1 MSLDVFRDLDIF
13 IGMFGRHFSEHHPIL
28 TLHVP
33 GVASFIPL
41 FLYTFTL
48 YLLTAKEFVTS
59 LPVSYQNI
67 AKYLLL
73 AFIPAIIAMNELSSF
88 IGITYRKLASNICNT
103 HTKVVHF

>member
-48 YLLTAKEFVTS
+48 YLLTAKEFVPS

-67 AKYLLL
+67 AKYVLL
-73 AFIPAIIAMNELSSF
+73 AFIPLIIAMNELSSF
-88 IGITYRKLASNICNT
+88 IGITYRKPASTVCGT
-103 HTKVVHF
+103 QTKVVEF